1 MAKGVAVRF
10 NALQWGIVSETSMA
24 SDTVILVHADM
35 SVRFR
40 WARVEFDVSCS
51 E

>member
-1 MAKGVAVRF
+1 MAKGAAVWF
-10 NALQWGIVSETSMA
+10 IALQWGIVSETSMT